1 MLKNVCL
8 IFPFVTTYID
18 FMQDPFL
25 VLYAIVI
32 FRRKINIFDEKNK
45 ILIIFDI
52 NVSILLDFY
61 TF

>member
-1 MLKNVCL
+1 MLNNVCL
-8 IFPFVTTYID
+8 IFPFATTYID
-18 FMQDPFL
+18 FTQDPFL
-25 VLYAIVI
+25 ILYTIVI

-45 ILIIFDI
+45 ILIIFDK